1 MLDKPKYV
9 CYNNQARLRGRP
21 FKSAE
26 NTDEKRIEKTFAKG
40 IDKALTFVYNKR
52 VADFR
57 EGSNARR
64 NTVFEN

>member
-1 MLDKPKYV
+1 MLDKPEYV
-9 CYNNQARLRGRP
+9 CYNNQARSKRKFFGECRIH
-21 FKSAE
+21 E
-26 NTDEKRIEKTFAKG
+26 RKRIEKTFEKG

-64 NTVFEN
+64 KTVFEN